1 MKLTAHDMP
10 RSYWRSHAESNGI
23 NRSTF
28 DNRVRRGWSP
38 DKAASEP
45 PEEGKGWKSTGQTD
59 AEVSRAH
66 GLHWESVRKWRR
78 RHGDDETPAEAIA
91 QRLVERHTRETL
103 KDKALAA
110 GLDPRTVWDRMRRG
124 WSEERALSTPAQKP
138 GATIHANRKRAKPDA

>member
-1 MKLTAHDMP
+1 MRMTAYEMP
-10 RSYWRSHAESNGI
+10 RSYWRQVAERAGI
-23 NRSTF
+23 LKKTF
-28 DNRVRRGWSP
+28 DNRIARGWSP
-38 DKAASEP
+38 QRAATQP
-45 PEEGKGWKSTGQTD
+45 VCEGKGWRSTGSTD

-91 QRLVERHTRETL
+91 QRLVERHSRETL

-124 WSEERALSTPAQKP
+124 WSEERALSTPAQRP